1 MTEFFPEIMIRD
13 QEAEGIARGL
23 YAVAQAD
30 GDIHPRELAMI
41 GEFYAT
47 SSDNP
52 SDYTALERGGP
63 IAPEDLAALLGR
75 AEVRELFL
83 KTAMLMAYSDGTYG
97 KGEAELIQRYATG
110 LGLDAAALGALE
122 VQVHEYLIS
131 QLTHLSNV
139 QAIAEVAKELKR

>member
-1 MTEFFPEIMIRD
+1 MTEFFPEIMIREH
-13 QEAEGIARGL
+13 EAEGIARGL

-63 IAPEDLAALLGR
+63 ITGEALAAHLGR
-75 AEVRELFL
+75 PEVRELFL

-97 KGEAELIQRYATG
+97 KGEAETIQRYATA
-110 LGLDAAALGALE
+110 LGMDAAALGALE
-122 VQVHEYLIS
+122 LQVHEYLIS